1 MSTEIPDPTPPTLLI
16 TPRYSALLAGHDNTL
31 EVLVRV
37 QSPTPPATVTTTRIP
52 LNLALVL
59 DRSGSMGGHPIAEA
73 AWCAEDMLG
82 QLTPQDRAAL
92 ITFNSEVEVRVP
104 SQLMTDLQPFQNALA
119 DVQATGNTNL
129 HGGWLQGADE
139 IGRFMDPKH
148 LNRIILLSDG
158 NANAG
163 LRRIR
168 DIAQQCAELAKAGVT
183 TSTYGLGR
191 SFNEEL
197 MISMARA
204 GLGNAYYSDTADDLL
219 ESFQEEM
226 ALLQALY
233 ARQLQLPIRVE
244 SGVKL
249 EVLND
254 YVMPDA
260 GIWRLPDLAY
270 DSEVWALLRL
280 RIDRR
285 HIQEPTD
292 DPVPLLE
299 LELSYT
305 DVAGQI
311 QRCAPVTLGL
321 PVVRAAA
328 FERIAEDPLVAARAV
343 EIQSADLQLRVRNA
357 VRRNDWD
364 KADQLVTEIRT
375 LAKDHPW
382 LQAIVTQTETLLKD
396 KKNKDRIS
404 RESYYSSERIK
415 KRQTS
420 KDELAHDYQLDQEF
434 QKPRYQSRKPQQGKS
449 MGNDQNQLFQ
459 QLQIPR
465 VVARE
470 LGEQTVQILEAGF
483 YRTRSKKQ
491 IDLQLDIEAAVNGTV
506 SYPPEQKLPQH
517 SAPRGETRIDVRNQT
532 SLAAFNNLTNAGLT
546 PAILNFASA
555 LQPGGGFLNGA
566 RAQEEY
572 LARSSTLWMC
582 LRDHPMYAYHHAP
595 GNDNN
600 PFYSDYV
607 IYSPGVI
614 VLRNDDGQLLEK
626 PYPCA
631 IITSPAVHAKSVRRY
646 MPQRVSEIG
655 PTMWKRILK
664 VLAVAER
671 HQHDSLVLGAWGC
684 GAFGNDGNEIA
695 GLFHKALH
703 ENFQGVFQHIVFA
716 ITDWSD
722 DHRFIGPFQR
732 VFEQTD

>member
-1 MSTEIPDPTPPTLLI
+1 MTMEFPDLTPPTLLI
-16 TPRYSALLAGHDNTL
+16 TPRFSALLAGHDNTL
-31 EVLVRV
+31 DVLVRV
-37 QSPTPPATVTTTRIP
+37 QSPTPLATLTTVRAP

-59 DRSGSMGGHPIAEA
+59 DRSGSMKGHPIAEA
-73 AWCAEDMLG
+73 AWCVADMLG
-82 QLTPQDRAAL
+82 QLTPHDRAAL
-92 ITFNSEVEVRVP
+92 ITFNDEVQTRVP
-104 SQLMTDLQPFQNALA
+104 SQPITDLHLFQSALA
-119 DVQATGNTNL
+119 TVCAEGKTNL

-139 IGRFMDPKH
+139 INRFLDPKH

-158 NANAG
+158 NANTG
-163 LRRIR
+163 LCGIR

-197 MISMARA
+197 MVSMARA
-204 GLGNAYYSDTADDLL
+204 GLGNAYYSDSADDLL
-219 ESFQEEM
+219 ESFREEM

-233 ARQLQLPIRVE
+233 ARQLQLPIRVAP
-244 SGVKL
+244 GVELK
-249 EVLND
+249 VLND
-254 YVMPDA
+254 YLMPDT

-285 HIQEPTD
+285 QIPEPTD
-292 DPVPLLE
+292 QPVPLLE
-299 LELSYT
+299 MDLSYT
-305 DVAGQI
+305 DVVGQT
-311 QRCAPVTLGL
+311 QRCARVTLAL

-328 FERIAEDPLVAARAV
+328 FERIAENALVAARAV
-343 EIQSADLQLRVRNA
+343 EIQSADLQMRVRNA
-357 VRRNDWD
+357 VRCNDWER
-364 KADQLVTEIRT
+364 AAALVTEIRS

-382 LQAIVTQTETLLKD
+382 LQAVVTQTETLLEARD
-396 KKNKDRIS
+396 KDRIS

-420 KDELAHDYQLDQEF
+420 KDELAHDYQLDQEL

-449 MGNDQNQLFQ
+449 MSDNQSRLFQ
-459 QLQIPR
+459 QLQISR
-465 VVARE
+465 DTARK

-483 YRTRSKKQ
+483 YVTGSQKR
-491 IDLQLDIEAAVNGTV
+491 IDIHSDIEAAVHGTV

-517 SAPRGETRIDVRNQT
+517 SASRGETRITVCNQT
-532 SLAAFNNLTNAGLT
+532 SLAAFNDLTAQGLT
-546 PAILNFASA
+546 SAILNFASA

-572 LARSSTLWMC
+572 LTRSSTLWMC
-582 LRDHPMYAYHHAP
+582 LRHHPMYAYHQAP
-595 GNDNN
+595 GNDKN

-607 IYSPGVI
+607 IYSPRVM
-614 VLRNDDGQLLEK
+614 VLRNDDSQLLEK

-631 IITSPAVHAKSVRRY
+631 ILTSPAVHANGVRRY

-655 PTMWKRILK
+655 PVMWKRILK

-695 GLFHKALH
+695 GLFHKAIE
-703 ENFQGVFQHIVFA
+703 ENFQGVFRHIVFA
-716 ITDWSD
+716 VTDWSD
-722 DHRFIGPFQR
+722 DHQFIGPFQQMFR
-732 VFEQTD
+732 

>member
-16 TPRYSALLAGHDNTL
+16 TPRHSALLAGHDNTL

-37 QSPTPPATVTTTRIP
+37 QSPTPPTTLTTARTP

-59 DRSGSMGGHPIAEA
+59 DRSGSMDGHPIAEA
-73 AWCAEDMLG
+73 AWCAADMLG

-92 ITFNSEVEVRVP
+92 ITFNDEVQVRVP
-104 SQLMTDLQPFQNALA
+104 SQLMTDRQPFQSALA
-119 DVQATGNTNL
+119 DVQAAGNTNL
-129 HGGWLQGADE
+129 HGGWLQGAEE
-139 IGRFMDPKH
+139 IGRFLQPEH

-163 LRRIR
+163 LCRVW
-168 DIAQQCAELAKAGVT
+168 DIAQQCAKLATAGVT
-183 TSTYGLGR
+183 TSTYGLGHR
-191 SFNEEL
+191 FNEEL
-197 MISMARA
+197 MVSMARA

-233 ARQLQLPIRVE
+233 ARQLQLPIRVAPGIE
-244 SGVKL
+244 LK
-249 EVLND
+249 VLND

-285 HIQEPTD
+285 CLPEPTD
-292 DPVPLLE
+292 DPVSLLE

-311 QRCAPVTLGL
+311 QRCAPVALGL

-328 FERIAEDPLVAARAV
+328 FGMIAEDPLVAARAV
-343 EIQSADLQLRVRNA
+343 EIQSADLQLRVRHA
-357 VRRNDWD
+357 VRRNDWE
-364 KADQLVTEIRT
+364 KAAELVTEIRN
-375 LAKDHPW
+375 LAKNHPW
-382 LQAIVTQTETLLKD
+382 LQAVVTQTETLIEARD
-396 KKNKDRIS
+396 KDRLS

-415 KRQTS
+415 KRQTA
-420 KDELAHDYQLDQEF
+420 KDELAHDYQLDQEV

-449 MGNDQNQLFQ
+449 MSGDQNRLFQ
-459 QLQIPR
+459 QLQISR
-465 VVARE
+465 DTARE

-483 YRTRSKKQ
+483 YRTRSQQQ
-491 IDLQLDIEAAVNGTV
+491 IDLRSEIDAAINGTV
-506 SYPPEQKLPQH
+506 SYPPEQKLPQRA
-517 SAPRGETRIDVRNQT
+517 APRGETRITVRNQT
-532 SLAAFNNLTNAGLT
+532 SLAAFNHLTARGLN
-546 PAILNFASA
+546 PAVLNFASA

-582 LRDHPMYAYHHAP
+582 LRNHPMYDYHHAP
-595 GNDNN
+595 GNHKN

-607 IYSPGVI
+607 IYSPGVM
-614 VLRNDDGQLLEK
+614 VLRDDDGQLLEK
-626 PYPCA
+626 PYPCT
-631 IITSPAVHAKSVRRY
+631 IITSPAVHANGVRKY
-646 MPQRVSEIG
+646 MPQRVDEIS
-655 PTMWKRILK
+655 PAMWKRILK
-664 VLAVAER
+664 VLAVAEH

-684 GAFGNDGNEIA
+684 GAFGNDGHEIA
-695 GLFHKALH
+695 GLFHKALE
-703 ENFQGVFQHIVFA
+703 ENFQGVFRQIVFA

-722 DHRFIGPFQR
+722 DHRFISPFQR
-732 VFEQTD
+732 VFRQPN

>member
-37 QSPTPPATVTTTRIP
+37 QSPTPPATLTTVRTP

-73 AWCAEDMLG
+73 AWCAADMLG

-92 ITFNSEVEVRVP
+92 ITFNDKVQVRVP
-104 SQLMTDLQPFQNALA
+104 SQLMTDLQPFQSALA
-119 DVQATGNTNL
+119 DVRAAGNTNL

-139 IGRFMDPKH
+139 IGRFLDPKH

-163 LRRIR
+163 LCRIR
-168 DIAQQCAELAKAGVT
+168 DIVQQCAELAKAGVT
-183 TSTYGLGR
+183 TSTYGLGSR
-191 SFNEEL
+191 FNEEL
-197 MISMARA
+197 MVSMARA

-233 ARQLQLPIRVE
+233 ARQLQLPIRVAP
-244 SGVKL
+244 GVELK
-249 EVLND
+249 VLND

-285 HIQEPTD
+285 HIKESTD
-292 DPVPLLE
+292 DPVLLLE
-299 LELSYT
+299 LELSYI

-328 FERIAEDPLVAARAV
+328 FEMIAEDPLVAARAV

-357 VRRNDWD
+357 VRRNDWE
-364 KADQLVTEIRT
+364 KAAELVTEIRN

-382 LQAIVTQTETLLKD
+382 LQAVVTQTEMLLEAQD
-396 KKNKDRIS
+396 KDRIS

-420 KDELAHDYQLDQEF
+420 KDELAHDYQLDQEVL
-434 QKPRYQSRKPQQGKS
+434 KPKYQSRKPQQGKS
-449 MGNDQNQLFQ
+449 MNGDQNRLLQ

-470 LGEQTVQILEAGF
+470 LGEKTVQILDAGF
-483 YRTRSKKQ
+483 YVTRSQKE
-491 IDLQLDIEAAVNGTV
+491 IDLRSDIDAAVNGTV
-506 SYPPEQKLPQH
+506 SYPPEQKQPQH
-517 SAPRGETRIDVRNQT
+517 AAPRGETRIDVRNQT
-532 SLAAFNNLTNAGLT
+532 SLAAFNNLTNEGLT

-572 LARSSTLWMC
+572 LTRSSTLWMC
-582 LRDHPMYAYHHAP
+582 LRDHPMYAYHHAL
-595 GNDNN
+595 GNNNN

-607 IYSPGVI
+607 IYSPRVM

-631 IITSPAVHAKSVRRY
+631 IITSPAVHANGVRRY
-646 MPQRVSEIG
+646 MPQRVDEIG
-655 PTMWKRILK
+655 PAMWKRILK
-664 VLAVAER
+664 VLAVAEH
-671 HQHDSLVLGAWGC
+671 HQHDSMVLGAWGC

-695 GLFHKALH
+695 GLFRKALE
-703 ENFQGVFQHIVFA
+703 ENFQGVFRHIVFA
-716 ITDWSD
+716 VTDWSD

-732 VFEQTD
+732 VFRQTD

>member
-1 MSTEIPDPTPPTLLI
+1 MTTEIPDPTPPTLLI

-31 EVLVRV
+31 EVLVRI
-37 QSPTPPATVTTTRIP
+37 QSPTPPATVTAAGIP

-73 AWCAEDMLG
+73 ARCAEDMLG

-104 SQLMTDLQPFQNALA
+104 SQLMTDRQAFQSALA

-139 IGRFMDPKH
+139 IGRFLDPKH

-163 LRRIR
+163 LRRVR
-168 DIAQQCAELAKAGVT
+168 DIVQQCAELAKAGVT

-197 MISMARA
+197 MVSMARA
-204 GLGNAYYSDTADDLL
+204 GLGNHYYSDTADDLL
-219 ESFQEEM
+219 ENFQEEM

-244 SGVKL
+244 PGVKL

-285 HIQEPTD
+285 QIQEPTD

-328 FERIAEDPLVAARAV
+328 FGRIAEDPLVAARAV
-343 EIQSADLQLRVRNA
+343 EIQSADLQLRVRYA
-357 VRRNDWD
+357 VRGNDWD
-364 KADQLVTEIRT
+364 KAAELVKEIRT
-375 LAKDHPW
+375 LAKNHPW
-382 LQAIVTQTETLLKD
+382 LQAVVTQMEMLLEAQD
-396 KKNKDRIS
+396 KERIS

-420 KDELAHDYQLDQEF
+420 KDEMANDYQLDQEVL
-434 QKPRYQSRKPQQGKS
+434 KPLYQSRKLQQGKS
-449 MGNDQNQLFQ
+449 MSGGQSRLFQ

-465 VVARE
+465 VVARK
-470 LGEQTVQILEAGF
+470 LGEQTVQILDAGF
-483 YRTRSKKQ
+483 YVTGSQKE
-491 IDLQLDIEAAVNGTV
+491 IDLRSDIDAAVNGTV

-517 SAPRGETRIDVRNQT
+517 AAPRGETRIDVRNQT
-532 SLAAFNNLTNAGLT
+532 SLAAFNNLTHEGLT

-595 GNDNN
+595 GNDKN

-607 IYSPGVI
+607 IYSPRVM

-631 IITSPAVHAKSVRRY
+631 IITSPAVHANGVRKY
-646 MPQRVSEIG
+646 MPERVDEIG
-655 PTMWKRILK
+655 PAMWKRILK
-664 VLAVAER
+664 VLAVAEH

-695 GLFHKALH
+695 GLFHKALQK
-703 ENFQGVFQHIVFA
+703 NFQGVFRHIVFA

-722 DHRFIGPFQR
+722 NDHFISPFQR
-732 VFEQTD
+732 VFRQVD